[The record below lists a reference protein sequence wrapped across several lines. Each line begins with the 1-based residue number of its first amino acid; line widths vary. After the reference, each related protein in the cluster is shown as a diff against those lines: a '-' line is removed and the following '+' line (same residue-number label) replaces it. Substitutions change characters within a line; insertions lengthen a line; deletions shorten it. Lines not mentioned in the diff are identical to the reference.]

1 MKTARRSY
9 MRETKTGILFL
20 LPGLI
25 PLMVFW
31 MFPVLLSAGLS
42 FTKWDMISP
51 TIKWVGL
58 KNYVSLLSKAS
69 FWRIVKNTFVFS
81 VGSTVPN
88 ILLGMILALV
98 LANARRGV
106 GVYRTMMFVPY
117 ITPMVAASIIWSWIY
132 DPNSGFFNYLLSLF
146 GLPGLNWTGSKDT
159 AMLSVIIVTV
169 WKSMG
174 YTMVFYLE
182 AIRKVPASL
191 HDAAVMDGA
200 GGFQKFWYVT
210 LPMIA
215 PTTFFLLIINT
226 ISTMQ
231 AYDQIQVLTSGG
243 PAGATRTLLYYYYTE
258 AFGSFNTGKASAVA
272 MILVAITVLLS
283 ILESAVSRTSIAEY
297 KNA

>member
-69 FWRIVKNTFVFS
+69 FWRTVKNTFVFS

-117 ITPMVAASIIWSWIY
+117 ITPMVAASII
-132 DPNSGFFNYLLSLF
+132 
-146 GLPGLNWTGSKDT
+146 
-159 AMLSVIIVTV
+159 
-169 WKSMG
+169 
-174 YTMVFYLE
+174 
-182 AIRKVPASL
+182 
-191 HDAAVMDGA
+191 
-200 GGFQKFWYVT
+200 
-210 LPMIA
+210 
-215 PTTFFLLIINT
+215 
-226 ISTMQ
+226 
-231 AYDQIQVLTSGG
+231 
-243 PAGATRTLLYYYYTE
+243 
-258 AFGSFNTGKASAVA
+258 
-272 MILVAITVLLS
+272 
-283 ILESAVSRTSIAEY
+283 
-297 KNA
+297 